1 MIKEEE
7 EAKGGVRKVMVTD
20 EVRGV
25 IVLGWSPDHLWP
37 KMPL

>member
-1 MIKEEE
+1 MQRLCCRSALGMIKEED

-25 IVLGWSPDHLWP
+25 MVLG
-37 KMPL
+37 